1 MAFLASWVSVSP
13 SVRCTLYIDVY
24 FCVCRLVSVFVS
36 QSLVC
41 RWCDVLELGALEA
54 MRDGYAW
61 VGCLV
66 VLVGDAV

>member
-1 MAFLASWVSVSP
+1 M
-13 SVRCTLYIDVY
+13 CT
-24 FCVCRLVSVFVS
+24 FVCRFVSVFVS

-41 RWCDVLELGALEA
+41 RCDVFELGALEA